1 MCSELAVDLVR
12 NGEGT
17 THVIRVEVSGAPSAE
32 LARDVGKAVVNGN
45 LFCSAVAGN
54 DPNVGRLVGAVGSF
68 LGRVAPDLDLSGCTM
83 RLGGRT
89 IFAGGAFELDAEA
102 TRDETS
108 GRDRIATPARVAV
121 GGRMKV
127 AIASA
132 ARGGVANPRGWAWTS
147 SVERGKISWRES
159 FRVR

>member
-1 MCSELAVDLVR
+1 MGPASSA
-12 NGEGT
+12 
-17 THVIRVEVSGAPSAE
+17 GAAASSSA
-32 LARDVGKAVVNGN
+32 ADA
-45 LFCSAVAGN
+45 
-54 DPNVGRLVGAVGSF
+54 
-68 LGRVAPDLDLSGCTM
+68 
-83 RLGGRT
+83 LGGRVDDPSRT
-89 IFAGGAFELDAEA
+89 RKAFELDAEA

-121 GGRMKV
+121 GGRIKV

-147 SVERGKISWRES
+147 SAERGKISWRES

>member
-1 MCSELAVDLVR
+1 M
-12 NGEGT
+12 
-17 THVIRVEVSGAPSAE
+17 PP
-32 LARDVGKAVVNGN
+32 ARDRSASRRSDASASGDREVGPAS
-45 LFCSAVAGN
+45 SA
-54 DPNVGRLVGAVGSF
+54 GAAASSS
-68 LGRVAPDLDLSGCTM
+68 AADA
-83 RLGGRT
+83 LGGRVDDPSRT
-89 IFAGGAFELDAEA
+89 RKAFELGGVDAEA

-121 GGRMKV
+121 GGRIKV

-147 SVERGKISWRES
+147 SAERGKISWRES